1 MNILIIV
8 NLIISAFMLGLIITT
23 QVVSYPMFHFVNKNN
38 FSTYHNNYVNY
49 VSTIVIPIMV
59 LELGFSILLFLI
71 CKSVSFFIPLFINI
85 MILITTYFIQVPIHN
100 ILGQK
105 FNKQAINRL
114 IKTNWLRT
122 LLWTVKVFLLVLIIL
137 KENIV

>member
-1 MNILIIV
+1 
-8 NLIISAFMLGLIITT
+8 MLGLIITT

-49 VSTIVIPIMV
+49 VSTVVIPTMV

-71 CKSVSFFIPLFINI
+71 YKSISFFIPLFINI

-105 FNKQAINRL
+105 FNKQAIDRL